1 MNHLLSHRECYGTDL
16 ARPSSS
22 VLSSP
27 PSPPYPPSHHPRPC
41 SASRTWRPHLPPAFL
56 RLDHLRSI
64 HGASVTVHYLDI
76 NHLPEPSEVH
86 GGGLLLPLAELTV
99 IHQARKLK
107 KTFKSQGLTA
117 VRLDLMES
125 LGHNESALTYR
136 RAN

>member
-1 MNHLLSHRECYGTDL
+1 MLQIVIYKKFNFWEEYTPL
-16 ARPSSS
+16 
-22 VLSSP
+22 V
-27 PSPPYPPSHHPRPC
+27 HH
-41 SASRTWRPHLPPAFL
+41 
-56 RLDHLRSI
+56 
-64 HGASVTVHYLDI
+64 LDI

-86 GGGLLLPLAELTV
+86 GGRLLLPLAELTV